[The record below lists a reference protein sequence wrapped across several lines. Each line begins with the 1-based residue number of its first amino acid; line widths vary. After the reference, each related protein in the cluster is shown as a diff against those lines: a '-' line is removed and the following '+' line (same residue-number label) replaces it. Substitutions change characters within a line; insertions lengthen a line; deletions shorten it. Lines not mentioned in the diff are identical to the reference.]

1 MGETAAHCRQLRA
14 HSVLTCPRLTM
25 QQCKKTLPKTLQNW
39 RTGYNNTIPFL
50 QVWFSSMLSSLVTM
64 EFYLELERIQVFPRV
79 PSLILLYS
87 QHLPCSLLLSSTPLL
102 LFPFLLFMSNPF
114 LSAQAKQGLLLCS
127 HSLH

>member
-25 QQCKKTLPKTLQNW
+25 QQCKKTLPKTMQNW

-50 QVWFSSMLSSLVTM
+50 QVWFSSMLSSLVPM
-64 EFYLELERIQVFPRV
+64 EFYLELERIQVFPRL